1 MSERIALVTGGTGGL
16 GTAICEWMT
25 DAGYQVVATYSHLK
39 KQADAEEWQA
49 GQREQGRH
57 IGLVHMDI
65 VDYESCRA
73 AAEAIQTQYG
83 TVSVVVN
90 NAGVTRDGAMK
101 KMSYEQWSEV
111 LRTNLDGMFNVT
123 KQFLDG
129 MLEQGYGR
137 IVNISSVNG
146 QRGQFGQVNYAA
158 SKAGIHGFTKALA
171 LEVAAKGVTV
181 NTVSPGA
188 IATKMLL
195 QMDPAMLDK
204 IISPIPVKRLAEPL
218 EVARVVGFLADEQ
231 SGYITGSNLSI
242 NGGLH
247 LY

>member
-1 MSERIALVTGGTGGL
+1 MGQRIALVTGGTGGL
-16 GTAICEWMT
+16 GTAVCEFMT
-25 DAGYQVVATYSHLK
+25 DSGYQVVATYSRK
-39 KQADAEEWQA
+39 EKQTDAELWQA
-49 GQREQGRH
+49 GQREQGRT

-65 VDYESCRA
+65 ASYESCHA
-73 AAEAIQTQYG
+73 AAEVIQTQYG
-83 TVSVVVN
+83 TVSVLVN
-90 NAGVTRDGAMK
+90 NAGVTRDAAMK
-101 KMSYEQWSEV
+101 KMSYEQWNDV

-137 IVNISSVNG
+137 IINISSVNG

-171 LEVAAKGVTV
+171 LEVAAKGITV

-195 QMDPAMLDK
+195 QMDPAVLDK
-204 IISPIPVKRLAEPL
+204 IVSPIPVKRLAAPL
-218 EVARVVGFLADEQ
+218 EIARVVGFLADEQ

>member
-1 MSERIALVTGGTGGL
+1 MSQRIALVTGGTGGL
-16 GTAICEWMT
+16 GTAVCELMT
-25 DAGYQVVATYSHLK
+25 DSGYQVVATYSRK
-39 KQADAEEWQA
+39 EKQADAELWQA
-49 GQREQGRH
+49 GQREQGRN

-65 VDYESCRA
+65 ASYESCRA

-83 TVSVVVN
+83 TVSVLVN
-90 NAGVTRDGAMK
+90 NAGVTRDAAMK
-101 KMSYEQWSEV
+101 KMRYEQWNDV

-137 IVNISSVNG
+137 IINISSVNG

-158 SKAGIHGFTKALA
+158 SKAGIHGFTKSLA
-171 LEVAAKGVTV
+171 LEVAAKGITV

-195 QMDPAMLDK
+195 QMDPAIIDK
-204 IISPIPVKRLAEPL
+204 IVSPIPVRRLAEPS
-218 EVARVVGFLADEQ
+218 EIARVVGFLADEK